1 MLVTDDMFFERRKLW
16 WDGPNRVGGS
26 GHDIAELAEKII
38 KATEDAREPLD
49 AQHLRESEQMDEQEA
64 LTGQR
69 GSGRKAMQ
77 ERHRR
82 EARMQRTDE
91 WRMGL
96 ATLAQRYRAEVRVD
110 GTDSAEVLGA
120 FEMLNDATD
129 ALVRNPND
137 VLWLHALLL
146 RLPRLT

>member
-1 MLVTDDMFFERRKLW
+1 
-16 WDGPNRVGGS
+16 
-26 GHDIAELAEKII
+26 
-38 KATEDAREPLD
+38 
-49 AQHLRESEQMDEQEA
+49 
-64 LTGQR
+64 
-69 GSGRKAMQ
+69 
-77 ERHRR
+77 
-82 EARMQRTDE
+82 MQRTDE

-120 FEMLNDATD
+120 FEVLNDATD